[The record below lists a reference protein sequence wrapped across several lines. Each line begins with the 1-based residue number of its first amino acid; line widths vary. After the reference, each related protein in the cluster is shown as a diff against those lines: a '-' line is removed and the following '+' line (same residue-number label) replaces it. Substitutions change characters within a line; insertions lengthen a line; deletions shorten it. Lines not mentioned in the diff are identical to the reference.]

1 MLPGNHVRYRI
12 PYRYCH
18 LNSDAMLSSS
28 IHMYTQR
35 VGVRRTR
42 LRTLVVDAA
51 DVAAAAA
58 VYVVAGNFYLHTKQD
73 VSVQ

>member
-1 MLPGNHVRYRI
+1 
-12 PYRYCH
+12 
-18 LNSDAMLSSS
+18 MLSSS